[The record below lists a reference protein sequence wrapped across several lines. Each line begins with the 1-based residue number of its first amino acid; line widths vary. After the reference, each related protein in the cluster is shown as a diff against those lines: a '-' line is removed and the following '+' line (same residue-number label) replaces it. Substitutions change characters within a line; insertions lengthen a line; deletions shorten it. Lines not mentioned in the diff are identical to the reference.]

1 MRKLEVEKFSLQ
13 TIKSALSL
21 SDLESARA
29 DLSFAVGASLEV
41 SGRVV
46 KMVRRDARY
55 KMVIE
60 TGADTDLTIFANF
73 SRAQKKKLR
82 KGAAVLIRG
91 TFQTFGL
98 SAVCLS
104 DCRLRNVAFVAFL
117 HEKKT

>member
-1 MRKLEVEKFSLQ
+1 MRKPKVEKFSLQ

-46 KMVRRDARY
+46 KVVRRDGRY
-55 KMVIE
+55 KIVIGPGE
-60 TGADTDLTIFANF
+60 DTDLIIFADF
-73 SRAQKKKLR
+73 KRVQKKKLR
-82 KGAAVLIRG
+82 KGSAVLIRG
-91 TFQTFGL
+91 KFQTFGL

-104 DCRLRNVAFVAFL
+104 DCKLAN
-117 HEKKT
+117 